1 MNDMDNLQI
10 ANARSIYEASR
21 NNDLVVFV
29 GAGVSVNSGV
39 PDWRQ
44 LIDEF
49 KRALPDSVQEEHDY
63 LKVAQLYKEAVP
75 PGDYLNNIQTILKD
89 GKTHPNPIHGLIL
102 RLAPSHIIT
111 TNYDSLIEQSAENS
125 RIYFSIIRSDKDV
138 PFAKSSRYLIKMHG
152 DFTSKKIVLTESDY
166 YNYAANYP
174 LIDTLVKSL
183 FASKTILCVGF
194 SFNDLNLKI
203 ILNRIQSMLGN
214 NAKPIYLL
222 ANYNENPV
230 FYNYLKNKGIQPF
243 WLPERI
249 VEQYGED
256 APESLSNAIGRET
269 FKQLSCLRYDVSKP
283 LDLIDALYSYAQM
296 VEGEMPFFYVSRL
309 RKILPEKICKWDHT
323 YSLGIQLES
332 EYTQSLIE
340 QCKTIEGKR
349 RLLNEKGEKIH
360 SLIHTAANNC
370 IFEFDRIKLWQLKS
384 FQRYWNSKERDCC
397 SFFLDFDFRSLT
409 ERITKLE
416 LADCT
421 YSNRDLELPFI
432 KWMLGDIISAY
443 NLYESLEQ
451 QFWNSN
457 NAILYF
463 LCTFNKQALFNG
475 SFPLDSMPY
484 EKVIELSKKAGDIDL
499 NRILSD
505 LFIDSRVKENLS
517 DLVNNQYYVD
527 TFSSIN
533 RLTNAILEDKY
544 RSEHN
549 GFSLNSNIA
558 ELSSKLTRS
567 FDYSYVNYIIT
578 TNNGSAYESFRNGII
593 GLLNAHRI
601 KETKKA
607 GGQISTSRLEDFES
621 GYVKL
626 MLFTLDCTD
635 LKRVFDIYNVDSIRL
650 NSEAVIY
657 IQTVIDNIL
666 RDRQVIV
673 QSLRYDILINRI
685 ACLFIIYSKSSND
698 LNKASEIVDI
708 LIEYGLLKDTTLFD
722 FQLVTYDIIRKNDYK
737 LSESQCHRLLS
748 FFPAVNQHRGVS
760 SLFSFVSSRMKDSGW
775 TIDHSFELNKKDSTP
790 SWQLLNEIYLYY
802 DIVPSDTRDKM
813 VILLKE
819 VIKLSNI
826 DMRMLCALIVNKHAY
841 DFITMDLIEKLNEL
855 TGTEDKD
862 HLRCLT
868 LKEIYEN
875 CQYPKIKDGITE
887 ASKSDAR
894 LAFYISPT
902 SYEGEIDVQWLTHI
916 CDEDFRVLMKRED
929 IVHIIKHSNIE
940 SDLIKRFWRLY

>member
-1 MNDMDNLQI
+1 MNDIDNLQI

-39 PDWRQ
+39 PDWGQ

-49 KRALPDSVQEEHDY
+49 KKTLPESVQEEHDF

-75 PGDYLNNIQTILKD
+75 LGDYLNSIQTILKD
-89 GKTHPNPIHGLIL
+89 GKTHPNPIHNLIL

-111 TNYDSLIEQSAENS
+111 TNYDSLMEQAAENA

-152 DFTSKKIVLTESDY
+152 DFASKNIVLTESDY
-166 YNYAANYP
+166 YNYAVNYP

-183 FASKTILCVGF
+183 FASKTILCIGF

-256 APESLSNAIGRET
+256 APESLSYAIGRET

-309 RKILPEKICKWDHT
+309 RKILPDKICKWDHT

-349 RLLNEKGEKIH
+349 RLLKEKGEKIH

-397 SFFLDFDFRSLT
+397 SFFLDFDYRSLT
-409 ERITKLE
+409 ERIKKLE
-416 LADCT
+416 LTDCT

-432 KWMLGDIISAY
+432 KWMLGDLISSY
-443 NLYESLEQ
+443 DLYESLEQ
-451 QFWNSN
+451 LFWNSN

-475 SFPLDSMPY
+475 TFPLDSMPY
-484 EKVIELSKKAGDIDL
+484 EKVMDLSRKAGDIDL
-499 NRILSD
+499 NRVLSE

-527 TFSSIN
+527 TFSSIS

-601 KETKKA
+601 KEVKK
-607 GGQISTSRLEDFES
+607 GDGLLSTSRLDDIEP

-626 MLFTLDCTD
+626 MLFTLDCKD
-635 LKRVFDIYNVDSIRL
+635 LKRVFDIYNIDSIQF
-650 NSEAVIY
+650 NPEAVIY

-666 RDRQVIV
+666 RDRKIIV
-673 QSLRYDILINRI
+673 QSLRYDILINRL

-698 LNKASEIVDI
+698 LNKTAEIVDI
-708 LIEYGLLKDTTLFD
+708 LIEYGLLNDTTLYD
-722 FQLVTYDIIRKNDYK
+722 FQGVAYDIIRKNDYQ
-737 LSESQCHRLLS
+737 LSESQCHSLLS
-748 FFPAVNQHRGVS
+748 FFPVLNQHQWVS
-760 SLFSFVSSRMKDSGW
+760 SLFGLVSSRMKDSGW
-775 TIDHSFELNKKDSTP
+775 MLDHAIELNKWASVP

-802 DIVPSDTRDKM
+802 DIVPDDTRDKM
-813 VILLKE
+813 VSLLRDE
-819 VIKLSNI
+819 IKLSNN
-826 DMRMLCALIVNKHAY
+826 DLRMLCALIVYKHAY
-841 DFITMDLIEKLNEL
+841 AFITMDLIEKINAL
-855 TGTEDKD
+855 TGTPDKD

-868 LKEIYEN
+868 LKDIFEN
-875 CQYPKIKDGITE
+875 CKCPQIKNRITE
-887 ASKSDAR
+887 ISKSDAR

-902 SYEGEIDVQWLTHI
+902 SFEGEVDVQWLMHI
-916 CDEDFRVLMKRED
+916 GDEDFRVLMKREE
-929 IVHIIKHSNIE
+929 IIQIIKRSSNN
-940 SDLIKRFWRLY
+940 SDLTKRFWQLY